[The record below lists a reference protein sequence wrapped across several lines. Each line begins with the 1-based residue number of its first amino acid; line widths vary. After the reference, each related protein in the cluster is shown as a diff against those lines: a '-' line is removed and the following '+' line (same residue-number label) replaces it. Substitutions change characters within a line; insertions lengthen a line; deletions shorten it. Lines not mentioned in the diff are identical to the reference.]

1 MIKFVIPAII
11 ILLIVFFWEKINEI
25 IYNKF
30 NVKINYIVITNVLIF
45 FGIVFAL
52 LYFWDVINEKLENER
67 NF

>member
-30 NVKINYIVITNVLIF
+30 NVKINYIVITIVLIF

-52 LYFWDVINEKLENER
+52 LYF
-67 NF
+67 